1 MITDDLVE
9 RMKDIEALKAIVHD
23 AAWLCHSISR
33 DHGFWDEPRNKGEM
47 IALMHS
53 ELSEML
59 EAVRKPGPDHH
70 CPEFTNEEVEMADL
84 IIRALDYTAG
94 HNLRLFDAMR
104 AKIEFNRSRPMKHGK
119 AF

>member
-1 MITDDLVE
+1 MN
-9 RMKDIEALKAIVHD
+9 RDICYQVYACVAGRCHATS
-23 AAWLCHSISR
+23 AA
-33 DHGFWDEPRNKGEM
+33 HGFWDNLPRNKGEM

-70 CPEFTNEEVEMADL
+70 CPEFTNEEVEAADL
-84 IIRALDYTAG
+84 LI
-94 HNLRLFDAMR
+94 RLFDYCHGHGLRLPEAVE
-104 AKIEFNRSRPMKHGK
+104 AKMLFNESRPHKHGK